1 MNRILA
7 FALIFVASVLVTY
20 WFFMRPEPDLPIYQ
34 PSDINPALVD
44 ASVRAKEDHR
54 VMDFRLVN
62 QLGDTVTLAD
72 VGGQILVTDFFFTRC
87 ATICPLMT
95 KNLKCIHDRLPADA
109 PVQLLSHSVTPE
121 ADSVSVLKAYAD
133 KHEADPGRWW
143 FLTGPKDDIYTLA
156 RKSYFAC
163 LDEGDGIPGLCI
175 PRTWF
180 WMPKAWL
187 LCGTSKDIS
196 AIQRLSFLLKKSEKS
211 RERLGGGMT
220 CHLAPAFEGGRAL

>member
-62 QLGDTVTLAD
+62 HLGDTVTLAD
-72 VGGQILVTDFFFTRC
+72 VEGQILVADFFFTRC

-95 KNLKCIHDRLPADA
+95 KNLKRIHDRLPADA

-121 ADSVSVLKAYAD
+121 ADSVSVLKAYSHWSGSAN
-133 KHEADPGRWW
+133 
-143 FLTGPKDDIYTLA
+143 A
-156 RKSYFAC
+156 RKNHSCVLIF
-163 LDEGDGIPGLCI
+163 
-175 PRTWF
+175 F
-180 WMPKAWL
+180 WL
-187 LCGTSKDIS
+187 LRFSRRVS
-196 AIQRLSFLLKKSEKS
+196 RPPVLAFLLEMTNVS
-211 RERLGGGMT
+211 RKWPVFGS
-220 CHLAPAFEGGRAL
+220 CH